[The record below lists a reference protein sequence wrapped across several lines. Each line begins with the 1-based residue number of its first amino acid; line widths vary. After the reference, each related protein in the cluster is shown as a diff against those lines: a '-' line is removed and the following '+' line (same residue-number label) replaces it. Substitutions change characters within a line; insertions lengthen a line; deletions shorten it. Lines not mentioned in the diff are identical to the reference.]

1 MFILFFFCFYWN
13 HLREEKSR
21 SVQVLCQQIRG
32 GLGVKACA
40 DNADV
45 GGGQNLGN
53 LADVILEHS
62 LIQMITQFLV
72 IE

>member
-21 SVQVLCQQIRG
+21 SVQVLCQQFRG
-32 GLGVKACA
+32 GWGVKACA

-45 GGGQNLGN
+45 GGGGGGGGGTIRLKANLSPIN
-53 LADVILEHS
+53 
-62 LIQMITQFLV
+62 
-72 IE
+72 